1 MREIEFD
8 QLWSKLD
15 KEVQVSQRKEEDN
28 IKMQEKK
35 VNEQQL
41 ADDKLCRAVGGL
53 HLGGKFAKRLAR
65 QAMKRD
71 SSSATFDVTVG
82 PDGSSS
88 TSKTPKAKTRNTNV
102 PGISGDAFDLISDMD
117 APSRSKLLADQPKRK
132 KKKKTTTRSS
142 SVRVSRNS
150 RSPNLDAKKAMY
162 KSLQSP
168 DFGYAPTPRRT
179 QSLVEEGD
187 RNKSKQYKE
196 LTRVSILSSK
206 TALSW

>member
-15 KEVQVSQRKEEDN
+15 KEVQVIQRKEEDN
-28 IKMQEKK
+28 IKMEEKK

-65 QAMKRD
+65 QASKRD
-71 SSSATFDVTVG
+71 SSSATFDVAVG
-82 PDGSSS
+82 PDDSSS
-88 TSKTPKAKTRNTNV
+88 TSETPKAKIRNTGV
-102 PGISGDAFDLISDMD
+102 PGISGDAFDLMSDMD
-117 APSRSKLLADQPKRK
+117 APSRSKLLADQPKRNK
-132 KKKKTTTRSS
+132 KKKTTRSS
-142 SVRVSRNS
+142 SVRPSRNA

-187 RNKSKQYKE
+187 RRKSKRYKE